1 MEEGVRLKK
10 SHQRQLLLA
19 VILTV
24 KNHTEMQHRLQTSFK
39 NNSWGLPI
47 WEHTVQIYL
56 ISELHNYR
64 AKFSVIQF
72 SSEQFFTL
80 LLKF

>member
-19 VILTV
+19 VILPV

-39 NNSWGLPI
+39 NNSWGLSI
-47 WEHTVQIYL
+47 
-56 ISELHNYR
+56 
-64 AKFSVIQF
+64 
-72 SSEQFFTL
+72 
-80 LLKF
+80 